1 MKFKLFNM
9 SIKESDQIHKQTL
22 QKKSYDIQF
31 KDFSRQRKKVHSRNK
46 GKHTKQP
53 NFGLYFFFFF
63 FGSIQFKLS
72 LKQNIHRT
80 AINHSAIPSNLAG
93 AARLKITHFNH
104 SFNKGIKESILIQTK
119 LTHIVSSFRK
129 RKQSFI

>member
-1 MKFKLFNM
+1 MKFKIFNM

-22 QKKSYDIQF
+22 QKKILRYSIQGFF
-31 KDFSRQRKKVHSRNK
+31 KTEKKSSFEKQRKTHKTNQTL
-46 GKHTKQP
+46 GCT
-53 NFGLYFFFFF
+53 FFFLF
-63 FGSIQFKLS
+63 SIQFKLS

-129 RKQSFI
+129 SKQSFI